1 MEKLKTQGKNSR
13 SGRIFPRLA
22 SQVVLKKKPELIA
35 LFYRID
41 PFSVLPKSFCRKDP
55 STGVQKMIKCLACE
69 SQIEA
74 VDMLKAHLKGQK
86 HQKAFQV

>member
-1 MEKLKTQGKNSR
+1 MKNTLKDGAGKNLLFESTIFT
-13 SGRIFPRLA
+13 GRPSVFT
-22 SQVVLKKKPELIA
+22 KFIA

-41 PFSVLPKSFCRKDP
+41 HFSVLPKNFCRKDP

-74 VDMLKAHLKGQK
+74 VDTLKAHLKGQK
-86 HQKAFQV
+86 HLKAFQV